1 MTVQRIVPTG
11 RNMKMK
17 LRNATKSLNYYLT
30 SVAPELSVLTL
41 NINGL
46 RAEPLS
52 ALKGYLN
59 SITPDIIM
67 LQEVKSVYI
76 GPDFPSIYYS
86 SFTYYHDPRDSCGV
100 SICLN
105 KSTFKDIEEI
115 ILDPIIRSNARIIGA
130 KCKVNSI
137 NTLVISAYFPN
148 QPADRC
154 EFTYI
159 LDDLIEKYPNHKII
173 IGGDYNAILSENHSS
188 NESRRTDQ
196 NILDLINKRNLNY
209 YPFPHLSWHLHYTIN
224 KQSKSIID
232 YISTDFPIASG
243 EVLNANFISDHKM
256 VKILL
261 DLSCQR
267 TPLLIRKKRN
277 FQDPKNKKEVL
288 AISKECVSQVKN
300 LETDNDKWLFICDK
314 LGDKFVEVN
323 PPKLDP
329 KIYKYNKQ
337 YKKLMLILDR
347 SEHGYPCDKLLATI
361 GKTLEQVPKCLA
373 SVKEKI
379 KNHIKWSHDK
389 ALNRKMK
396 WWEQNYAT
404 NSKHLRKKIYKT
416 SSPPYK
422 LSIDGTEI
430 NDPNEVAN
438 VIKDKYQQNLNFRG
452 RNHQIDITKFFKY
465 KHPLIDNCND
475 KILGRITT
483 EEKEWIIQNL
493 KSTAPNELGLRQKT
507 IKYMC
512 NELQEEIFQII
523 ENIITTGF
531 TPESMQSVSILP
543 IHKKNKDHS
552 NPANYRPIAL
562 MDSGLKIATKL
573 ITKRLKEGLKG
584 RLSIAQFGGEDGR
597 ETIHRVLSIYNMIA
611 WAKKDKKPFYGLAVD
626 IKKAYDSLPR
636 IMLRDGLLF
645 LGIDEITA
653 DGILEI
659 LGESTTKFVIPNGK
673 SECFTVKDGLKQG
686 DTFSPLAFKIALE
699 PLLQFLEI
707 TYNGASV
714 ANYWNISTGAW
725 IDDLNSFSNELPE
738 IENSLHD
745 IETYLHG
752 YHMELDHSKTNLFS
766 DKECSIK
773 TLSGSTIKSN
783 DSVIILGNNI
793 TNNTEEQKKYTTSI
807 IEEVKRRTNSI
818 GWNFPIQNIVKIIN
832 TDIVPY
838 ALYHLIPLANDHL
851 EKQIDKFLR
860 NFICERLRTKRK
872 LALEWFYTHQDK
884 GGLGLISVLEM
895 SYSDLMCK
903 VRKFLEQYDI
913 CLGSSTRFLCE
924 RIKQEHG
931 FDILNDPIPTW
942 YKPDPWIPQY
952 LKRIIFMNKSSNIR
966 LWHSSDQWHEKTLIP
981 YGKFPK
987 GLRQFLLYKDWNR
1000 LSMWVPDPKNLQV
1013 KLHDDIKHSN
1023 HITQI
1028 RNILNSMD
1036 FGKIKD
1042 ESKYY
1047 KYVGNNTSLSN
1058 LLNKATL
1065 IGTDGSCNNNIAG
1078 YGIVTDQNVSISSHT
1093 LGQGTAYNS
1102 EVQALHT
1109 AVRLLDNNTPR
1120 TIVID
1125 AKSIYDQL
1133 FQFRKSRDPYVEEIR
1148 NYLKVKDQIK
1158 IMHVNSHTGKQDI
1171 YSRINELAD
1180 RAAKKG
1186 ADCNNILTN
1195 IPSNNWYI
1203 IINNVLYTQNT
1214 RQTMYKLLFQH
1225 LHKRTYTPKNLPPKN
1240 RKFTNIYPSIG
1251 IGFRTINLI
1260 FKIRVNVMKTLEN
1273 LNKISKT
1280 NLLCPCCSRE
1290 TMQHIIFECKYYSDI
1305 RKEMFRNLYNISI
1318 YAKNNRKFSKRLLYL
1333 IKTKQDIHSLTGAKV
1348 GLGKK
1353 WDKVFTKEAYRSI
1366 TKMWMKR
1373 NHFFMEELKLTWN
1386 EFEQQ
1391 YDFNPNFIDL
1401 NKFKLYMKY
1410 PRP

>member
-1 MTVQRIVPTG
+1 MPSKIGKTRPNHGSNHGPKHSSSLQSLNDYIASASSSVDNEPNLTNNLNPTHNCSTSVDTRLYPTIDPIADEELAAKTNSMSMSNQDNIELLDNELTNNLNIQDMSVDEIVGKTFLKHNNAKLDTNRTLLDTDQILEIVSVIASPHNPMTLNFQHVVKATLRILSDDIKYEITTERKAFKNHKDRKHVWELWKERMKNINKLLSENKKSSNVQQDNEEFNINDIAVKEITPPRYIAVRYSKIFEENEVIELIKDKLSGKYVTINPIIKLNNTIIVTIEDCAQVEQAVETLRTKFKEVNITSSCENDTNKIIRVHNIPIGELWKTTV
-11 RNMKMK
+11 KADW
-17 LRNATKSLNYYLT
+17 RNAIESDTGEPIVEIATARIGKEMAAVITVKSMKARNNLCKAKTYDITIPRTEETVTMKIDIPFNYAMDVQYSDIIGRWPERNDLIRARIQTESSLARKYNNDQPVSILIINQEKRICLIRLNNLSNAIRLVNHAAYGMNEWTLDFALNYPMLEDFLEKKPDTVHKISQNLGRSSKIAAKDVSFTLEKVQQDHLKEIKRIEASMDKRIAELEARQNQKLAMGFKEMANIIRANNEELMITNRIATLT
-30 SVAPELSVLTL
+30 FL
-41 NINGL
+41 
-46 RAEPLS
+46 AEPLS
-52 ALKGYLN
+52 ALRGYLN

-86 SFTYYHDPRDSCGV
+86 SFTYYHNPRDSCGV

-115 ILDPIIRSNARIIGA
+115 ILDPIIKNNARIIGV
-130 KCKVNSI
+130 KCKINSI

-159 LDDLIEKYPNHKII
+159 LDNLIEKYPNYKII

-300 LETDNDKWLFICDK
+300 LESDNDKWLFICDK

-337 YKKLMLILDR
+337 YKKQYKKLMLILDR
-347 SEHGYPCDKLLATI
+347 NEHGYPCDKLLTTI

-422 LSIDGTEI
+422 LSIEGTEI
-430 NDPNEVAN
+430 SDPNEVAN

-507 IKYMC
+507 IKYM
-512 NELQEEIFQII
+512 
-523 ENIITTGF
+523 
-531 TPESMQSVSILP
+531 S
-543 IHKKNKDHS
+543 
-552 NPANYRPIAL
+552 
-562 MDSGLKIATKL
+562 
-573 ITKRLKEGLKG
+573 
-584 RLSIAQFGGEDGR
+584 
-597 ETIHRVLSIYNMIA
+597 
-611 WAKKDKKPFYGLAVD
+611 
-626 IKKAYDSLPR
+626 YDSLPR

-659 LGESTTKFVIPNGK
+659 LGESTTKFVLPNGK
-673 SECFTVKDGLKQG
+673 SECFNVKDGLKQG

-783 DSVIILGNNI
+783 DSIIILGNNI

-851 EKQIDKFLR
+851 EKQIDKFFR

-884 GGLGLISVLEM
+884 GGLGLISVQEM
-895 SYSDLMCK
+895 SYSDLMC
-903 VRKFLEQYDI
+903 
-913 CLGSSTRFLCE
+913 
-924 RIKQEHG
+924 
-931 FDILNDPIPTW
+931 
-942 YKPDPWIPQY
+942 
-952 LKRIIFMNKSSNIR
+952 
-966 LWHSSDQWHEKTLIP
+966 
-981 YGKFPK
+981 
-987 GLRQFLLYKDWNR
+987 
-1000 LSMWVPDPKNLQV
+1000 
-1013 KLHDDIKHSN
+1013 
-1023 HITQI
+1023 
-1028 RNILNSMD
+1028 
-1036 FGKIKD
+1036 
-1042 ESKYY
+1042 
-1047 KYVGNNTSLSN
+1047 
-1058 LLNKATL
+1058 
-1065 IGTDGSCNNNIAG
+1065 
-1078 YGIVTDQNVSISSHT
+1078 
-1093 LGQGTAYNS
+1093 
-1102 EVQALHT
+1102 
-1109 AVRLLDNNTPR
+1109 
-1120 TIVID
+1120 
-1125 AKSIYDQL
+1125 
-1133 FQFRKSRDPYVEEIR
+1133 
-1148 NYLKVKDQIK
+1148 
-1158 IMHVNSHTGKQDI
+1158 
-1171 YSRINELAD
+1171 
-1180 RAAKKG
+1180 
-1186 ADCNNILTN
+1186 
-1195 IPSNNWYI
+1195 
-1203 IINNVLYTQNT
+1203 
-1214 RQTMYKLLFQH
+1214 
-1225 LHKRTYTPKNLPPKN
+1225 
-1240 RKFTNIYPSIG
+1240 
-1251 IGFRTINLI
+1251 
-1260 FKIRVNVMKTLEN
+1260 
-1273 LNKISKT
+1273 
-1280 NLLCPCCSRE
+1280 
-1290 TMQHIIFECKYYSDI
+1290 
-1305 RKEMFRNLYNISI
+1305 
-1318 YAKNNRKFSKRLLYL
+1318 
-1333 IKTKQDIHSLTGAKV
+1333 
-1348 GLGKK
+1348 
-1353 WDKVFTKEAYRSI
+1353 
-1366 TKMWMKR
+1366 
-1373 NHFFMEELKLTWN
+1373 
-1386 EFEQQ
+1386 
-1391 YDFNPNFIDL
+1391 
-1401 NKFKLYMKY
+1401 
-1410 PRP
+1410 

>member
-1 MTVQRIVPTG
+1 
-11 RNMKMK
+11 
-17 LRNATKSLNYYLT
+17 
-30 SVAPELSVLTL
+30 
-41 NINGL
+41 
-46 RAEPLS
+46 
-52 ALKGYLN
+52 
-59 SITPDIIM
+59 
-67 LQEVKSVYI
+67 
-76 GPDFPSIYYS
+76 
-86 SFTYYHDPRDSCGV
+86 
-100 SICLN
+100 
-105 KSTFKDIEEI
+105 
-115 ILDPIIRSNARIIGA
+115 
-130 KCKVNSI
+130 
-137 NTLVISAYFPN
+137 
-148 QPADRC
+148 
-154 EFTYI
+154 
-159 LDDLIEKYPNHKII
+159 
-173 IGGDYNAILSENHSS
+173 
-188 NESRRTDQ
+188 
-196 NILDLINKRNLNY
+196 
-209 YPFPHLSWHLHYTIN
+209 
-224 KQSKSIID
+224 
-232 YISTDFPIASG
+232 
-243 EVLNANFISDHKM
+243 
-256 VKILL
+256 
-261 DLSCQR
+261 
-267 TPLLIRKKRN
+267 
-277 FQDPKNKKEVL
+277 
-288 AISKECVSQVKN
+288 
-300 LETDNDKWLFICDK
+300 
-314 LGDKFVEVN
+314 
-323 PPKLDP
+323 
-329 KIYKYNKQ
+329 
-337 YKKLMLILDR
+337 
-347 SEHGYPCDKLLATI
+347 
-361 GKTLEQVPKCLA
+361 
-373 SVKEKI
+373 
-379 KNHIKWSHDK
+379 
-389 ALNRKMK
+389 MK

-416 SSPPYK
+416 SSPPYE

-430 NDPNEVAN
+430 SDPNEVAN

-452 RNHQIDITKFFKY
+452 RNHQIDITK
-465 KHPLIDNCND
+465 
-475 KILGRITT
+475 ITT

-512 NELQEEIFQII
+512 KELQEEIFQII

-552 NPANYRPIAL
+552 NSANYRPIAL

-573 ITKRLKEGLKG
+573 ITKRLKEVLKG
-584 RLSIAQFGGEDGR
+584 RLSLAQFGGEDGR

-611 WAKKDKKPFYGLAVD
+611 WAKKDKNPFYGLAVD

-659 LGESTTKFVIPNGK
+659 F
-673 SECFTVKDGLKQG
+673 DGLKQG

-725 IDDLNSFSNELPE
+725 IDDLNSFSNEPE

-783 DSVIILGNNI
+783 DSIIILGNNI

-807 IEEVKRRTNSI
+807 IEEVKRRTISI

-851 EKQIDKFLR
+851 EKQIDKFFR

-884 GGLGLISVLEM
+884 GGFGLISVQEM

-924 RIKQEHG
+924 RIKQEHC

-1000 LSMWVPDPKNLQV
+1000 LTW
-1013 KLHDDIKHSN
+1013 
-1023 HITQI
+1023 
-1028 RNILNSMD
+1028 ILEKS
-1036 FGKIKD
+1036 KD

-1047 KYVGNNTSLSN
+1047 KYVGNNTSMSN

-1093 LGQGTAYNS
+1093 LGQGTSYNS

-1109 AVRLLDNNTPR
+1109 VVRLAR
-1120 TIVID
+1120 
-1125 AKSIYDQL
+1125 
-1133 FQFRKSRDPYVEEIR
+1133 
-1148 NYLKVKDQIK
+1148 
-1158 IMHVNSHTGKQDI
+1158 
-1171 YSRINELAD
+1171 
-1180 RAAKKG
+1180 
-1186 ADCNNILTN
+1186 
-1195 IPSNNWYI
+1195 
-1203 IINNVLYTQNT
+1203 
-1214 RQTMYKLLFQH
+1214 
-1225 LHKRTYTPKNLPPKN
+1225 
-1240 RKFTNIYPSIG
+1240 
-1251 IGFRTINLI
+1251 
-1260 FKIRVNVMKTLEN
+1260 
-1273 LNKISKT
+1273 
-1280 NLLCPCCSRE
+1280 
-1290 TMQHIIFECKYYSDI
+1290 
-1305 RKEMFRNLYNISI
+1305 
-1318 YAKNNRKFSKRLLYL
+1318 
-1333 IKTKQDIHSLTGAKV
+1333 
-1348 GLGKK
+1348 
-1353 WDKVFTKEAYRSI
+1353 
-1366 TKMWMKR
+1366 
-1373 NHFFMEELKLTWN
+1373 
-1386 EFEQQ
+1386 
-1391 YDFNPNFIDL
+1391 
-1401 NKFKLYMKY
+1401 
-1410 PRP
+1410 